1 MEKYLREKKL
11 GSLSDKKK
19 QQVVYEMMQ
28 SEVLAPVKLVWEAY
42 TQASGNQQC
51 AAKFLCQ
58 VNEGAKKDGQTR
70 WVKWGKKTR
79 FKASKC
85 PGNLSSEQPV

>member
-1 MEKYLREKKL
+1 MVVHNVSLQTVEKYLREKKL

-19 QQVVYEMMQ
+19 EQVVYEIIQ
-28 SEVLAPVKLVWEAY
+28 SEVLVPVKLVWEAY

-58 VNEGAKKDGQTR
+58 VNEGAKKDGRTR
-70 WVKWGKKTR
+70 WVGVENK
-79 FKASKC
+79 
-85 PGNLSSEQPV
+85 NEI

>member
-58 VNEGAKKDGQTR
+58 VNEGAKKDGRTR
-70 WVKWGKKTR
+70 WVGVE
-79 FKASKC
+79 
-85 PGNLSSEQPV
+85 NINEI